1 MIEVIDIYLLSTV
14 MSIYFSI
21 IFVKFVLSYIMLHTH
36 GVVNVL
42 KNNIYDYKL
51 WEEIIIGYVKSK
63 VGPT

>member
-1 MIEVIDIYLLSTV
+1 
-14 MSIYFSI
+14 
-21 IFVKFVLSYIMLHTH
+21 MLHTH

-42 KNNIYDYKL
+42 KNNIFDYKL